1 MGARTLIWLVM
12 SAAIA
17 IATGCSGTQ
26 EVTPM
31 DEADQAFIDLR
42 DQIRLLI
49 TDANR
54 QSKVVELV
62 SALESDLNN
71 LGGRVSERQ
80 RQIQELNANYDATRA
95 EFEALLAETNLEI
108 RANRESVTAR
118 YESLVEYTTPEE
130 REALEKY
137 RSKAISQAIK
147 AMRSI

>member
-1 MGARTLIWLVM
+1 M

-17 IATGCSGTQ
+17 IAAGCSGTQ

-42 DQIRLLI
+42 DQIRLVI
-49 TDANR
+49 TDTDR
-54 QSKVVELV
+54 QMKVVELA
-62 SALESDLNN
+62 SALESDLNE
-71 LGGRVSERQ
+71 LGVTVLERQ
-80 RQIQELNANYDATRA
+80 RRLQELNANYDATRA
-95 EFEALLAETNLEI
+95 DFEALLAETKLEV
-108 RANRESVTAR
+108 RTKRESVTEQ

-130 REALEKY
+130 REALDKY